1 MLNNE
6 KAILRDE
13 FRLIAE
19 EFFARATETELGEI
33 HARIAIQLAKH
44 CRNYFTGG
52 RTPPQRVA
60 IYEPMRFELPVKG
73 IIRSVDF
80 LNNAEL
86 VYPEYDKENMWFVT
100 EQTREKTEP
109 DFIIVPGLF
118 VDKSGNRLGR
128 GKGYYDRYMKDAPL
142 ALERRVFLGY
152 PFQFIEFVPAAARD
166 VRVFTLPKI

>member
-1 MLNNE
+1 VLNNE

-13 FRLIAE
+13 FKLIAE
-19 EFFARATETELGEI
+19 EFFARATGDELSAI
-33 HARIAIQLAKH
+33 HTRIASDLARH
-44 CRNYFTGG
+44 CRNYFTGA
-52 RTPPQRVA
+52 RNPPRRVA
-60 IYEPMRFELPVKG
+60 IYEPMRFELPAKDIV
-73 IIRSVDF
+73 RSVDI
-80 LNNAEL
+80 LSQAEL
-86 VYPEYDKENMWFVT
+86 VYPEYDKENMWFVS
-100 EQTREKTEP
+100 EQAREKTEP

-166 VRVFTLPKI
+166 VRVFTLPRS